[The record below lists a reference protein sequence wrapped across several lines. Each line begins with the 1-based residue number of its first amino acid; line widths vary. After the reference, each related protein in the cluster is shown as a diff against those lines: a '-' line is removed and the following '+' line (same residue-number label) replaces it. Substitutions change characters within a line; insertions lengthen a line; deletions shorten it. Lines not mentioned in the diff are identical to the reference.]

1 MPAFA
6 VEAPLVLLQ
15 APALLVQL
23 LLADQVVLHL
33 SLLPLPLQVLLL
45 ALQLILLQ
53 LQALFVEALA
63 LFLELALALFASA
76 LHRLL
81 RAHAIGRRRCG
92 LRRGRRRNE
101 AARPVANSLSMMAS
115 RTSGMCPSIL
125 ANRPGL
131 GG

>member
-1 MPAFA
+1 M
-6 VEAPLVLLQ
+6 
-15 APALLVQL
+15 

-81 RAHAIGRRRCG
+81 VRLHAIGRRRCG

>member
-1 MPAFA
+1 M
-6 VEAPLVLLQ
+6 
-15 APALLVQL
+15 

-81 RAHAIGRRRCG
+81 VRLRHRAQAVRPAPGQEEK
-92 LRRGRRRNE
+92 RGCQ
-101 AARPVANSLSMMAS
+101 A
-115 RTSGMCPSIL
+115 
-125 ANRPGL
+125 
-131 GG
+131 GGK

>member
-1 MPAFA
+1 M
-6 VEAPLVLLQ
+6 
-15 APALLVQL
+15 

-63 LFLELALALFASA
+63 LFLELALALFAGA

-81 RAHAIGRRRCG
+81 VRLHAIGRRRCG
-92 LRRGRRRNE
+92 CAGGRRRNE
-101 AARPVANSLSMMAS
+101 AARPVASSLSMMAS

>member
-6 VEAPLVLLQ
+6 VEASLVLLQ

-63 LFLELALALFASA
+63 LFLELALALFAA
-76 LHRLL
+76 
-81 RAHAIGRRRCG
+81 RCTACWCG
-92 LRRGRRRNE
+92 CT
-101 AARPVANSLSMMAS
+101 P
-115 RTSGMCPSIL
+115 
-125 ANRPGL
+125 
-131 GG
+131 